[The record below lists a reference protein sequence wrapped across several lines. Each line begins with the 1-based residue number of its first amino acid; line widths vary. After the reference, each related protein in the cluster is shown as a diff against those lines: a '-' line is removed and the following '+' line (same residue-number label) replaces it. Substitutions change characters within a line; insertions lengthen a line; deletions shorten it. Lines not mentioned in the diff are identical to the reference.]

1 MAAGGSAVWLDK
13 DGTAVVYD
21 AAKSANFEDLAGISA
36 SAVTIE
42 GNVSSAR
49 LTVNNGETA
58 YTFTG
63 TGALVDGADP
73 MSLIKRG
80 EGVLTIENTGTNTF
94 SGGTT
99 IMAGTLNLNAV
110 QGLGTGTVT
119 LNGGEL
125 VLNTVGTT
133 EGTLGL
139 VAANKIIFGGGK
151 IGRAHV

>member
-1 MAAGGSAVWLDK
+1 
-13 DGTAVVYD
+13 
-21 AAKSANFEDLAGISA
+21 
-36 SAVTIE
+36 
-42 GNVSSAR
+42 
-49 LTVNNGETA
+49 
-58 YTFTG
+58 
-63 TGALVDGADP
+63 

-125 VLNTVGTT
+125 VLNTAGTT

-139 VAANKIIFGGGK
+139 VAANKIGFGGAPSHMERGPRR
-151 IGRAHV
+151 IFPVLLIQPPARMPSE